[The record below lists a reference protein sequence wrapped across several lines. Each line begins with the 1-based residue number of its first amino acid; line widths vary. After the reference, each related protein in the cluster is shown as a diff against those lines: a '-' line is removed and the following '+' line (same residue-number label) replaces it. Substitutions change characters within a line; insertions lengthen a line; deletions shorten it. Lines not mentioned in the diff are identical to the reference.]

1 MTQPITDVH
10 LLTFDAKHNNDIV
23 VYAREEDAEQALATH
38 RLEVMHAWGGT
49 LLEGLEGDE
58 RAAVQAVI
66 DLPAGP
72 AGGNAA
78 LINKAWDD
86 ADLSEATNDFSRVEA
101 YRVQA

>member
-1 MTQPITDVH
+1 MTQPIADVH
-10 LLTFDAKHNNDIV
+10 LLTFDTKHNSDIT
-23 VYAREEDAEQALATH
+23 VYAREEDAERELATH

-66 DLPAGP
+66 DLPAGS
-72 AGGNAA
+72 AGSNVA
-78 LINKAWDD
+78 LINDAWDD
-86 ADLSEATNDFSRVEA
+86 AELSEATNDFSRVET